1 MASRC
6 LNDSTLLDG
15 WDHRYAPYFEMVGD
29 SIIDTLV
36 TASDIG
42 DPQFFYQLDIT
53 TLYNTQASQWF
64 PAIAWMR
71 VWTSSPFDHDPHLA
85 IPDPSITGISGS
97 IVMPADNVI
106 QLMPNPSHDL
116 AEISFVMRKSG
127 NVRISI
133 YDAMGKLVNTILDA
147 AKSVGEYSTRFDGRN
162 LSSGIYF
169 ARIET
174 PEAKVTEKLTL
185 MK

>member
-1 MASRC
+1 
-6 LNDSTLLDG
+6 
-15 WDHRYAPYFEMVGD
+15 
-29 SIIDTLV
+29 
-36 TASDIG
+36 
-42 DPQFFYQLDIT
+42 
-53 TLYNTQASQWF
+53 
-64 PAIAWMR
+64 
-71 VWTSSPFDHDPHLA
+71 
-85 IPDPSITGISGS
+85 
-97 IVMPADNVI
+97 MPADNVI
-106 QLMPNPSHDL
+106 QLMPNPSRDL

>member
-1 MASRC
+1 MESGISTTQTLTTSIISYYKDHNADNYYIPMASRC
-6 LNDSTLLDG
+6 LNDSTL
-15 WDHRYAPYFEMVGD
+15 FEMVGD

-85 IPDPSITGISGS
+85 IPDPSITGIS
-97 IVMPADNVI
+97 VA
-106 QLMPNPSHDL
+106 L
-116 AEISFVMRKSG
+116 
-127 NVRISI
+127 
-133 YDAMGKLVNTILDA
+133 
-147 AKSVGEYSTRFDGRN
+147 
-162 LSSGIYF
+162 
-169 ARIET
+169 
-174 PEAKVTEKLTL
+174 
-185 MK
+185 